1 MAVVLHCKES
11 EETLLQNVL
20 KTRPELLEFYNNAE
34 AAIEKY
40 LEASQEL
47 PEPPA
52 EEKPLTKPGR
62 AQPHISTTPKNK
74 AKKRKPSPKSGSRR
88 LSLRGFFTG
97 GSKRRKS
104 SLAMSGTGL
113 RNAEWTIENIN
124 EALIND
130 DHTYEVQVPIRLLDG
145 QVDRVTCSSRSTIGD
160 VLRDVLNVH
169 RISISKPEDMLAIY
183 ECHYGMEPRRCANDE
198 FILGIVVRWEAKQDH
213 IDDDDV
219 TFILKRWNYKP
230 ADAIETLSEKADNIM
245 DSTLRLT
252 YVDLTEHILNGDYT
266 IDEEHIPR
274 FAATKLFFENDCK
287 TDKKFLKQLK
297 KKVKESFDKLVPGN
311 RTKSGRNKKE
321 IKSLIVEIMEAYEDF
336 IGVNNKVQLMH
347 EFINDY
353 KILTKNEYGSA
364 FFRIRYT
371 FSQEATIISNG
382 RIGVNWNGITMRA
395 AALMIPYSSMTSITF
410 GSDKSLLINFE
421 EGKLLH
427 IMPKEENL
435 GIYNLMMEYKKYS
448 EGIDDNIRTPSKRRA
463 SMADAMQRYTVKTTA
478 DSIMDD
484 MAEAFGD
491 WDFGPDEIDEPDTN
505 DYVQSDE
512 STSNDH
518 SKKDL
523 EGSRD
528 IISGEANKE
537 SWEALVDPNSDRVY
551 YHNSDTGETKWDI
564 AASKEY
570 IVQKDQSSGKA
581 YFIHKKTKRT
591 SWVIANVP
599 ESGVSS
605 RTARALSNVIE

>member
-1 MAVVLHCKES
+1 M
-11 EETLLQNVL
+11 
-20 KTRPELLEFYNNAE
+20 
-34 AAIEKY
+34 
-40 LEASQEL
+40 EASQEF
-47 PEPPA
+47 PEPPVE

-104 SLAMSGTGL
+104 SLAMSGASL
-113 RNAEWTIENIN
+113 RNEEWTIENIN

-297 KKVKESFDKLVPGN
+297 KKVKESFAKLVPGN
-311 RTKSGRNKKE
+311 GKKTGRKKKD
-321 IKSLIVEIMEAYEDF
+321 IKSLIVEIMEAYDDF
-336 IGVNNKVQLMH
+336 IGVNNKVHLMQ

-382 RIGVNWNGITMRA
+382 RIGVNWNGITMSA
-395 AALMIPYSSMTSITF
+395 AAVMIPYSSMTAITF
-410 GSDKSLLINFE
+410 GSEKSLLINFG

-427 IMPKEENL
+427 IMPEEVNL
-435 GIYNLMMEYKKYS
+435 GIYNLIMEYKKHA
-448 EGIDDNIRTPSKRRA
+448 EGINGNIRTPGKRRA
-463 SMADAMQRYTVKTTA
+463 SMADAMQRFTVKATA

-484 MAEAFGD
+484 MADAFGD
-491 WDFGPDEIDEPDTN
+491 WDFGPDEIDEPDAN
-505 DYVQSDE
+505 DYMQSDE

-518 SKKDL
+518 LTKEL
-523 EGSRD
+523 EVSRD
-528 IISGEANKE
+528 IIPSEVNKE

-570 IVQKDQSSGKA
+570 DVQKDQSSCKA

-591 SWVIANVP
+591 SWVIANVA
-599 ESGVSS
+599 ESELATS
-605 RTARALSNVIE
+605 RNSRALSDVIE